1 MAGETSARPWAGG
14 PKPKPAA
21 HDEALRVRV
30 ISKPGA
36 AFAEPQA
43 WLMTEHGLKVSIGC
57 LWKRLQQLQACQSQ
71 SRWRQRSDR
80 AGWRNASLVP
90 AYSPDLNP
98 IEQAFAKLK
107 AAPRKAAARTFGT
120 SLRR

>member
-21 HDEALRVRV
+21 HDKALRVRV

-57 LWKRLQQLQACQSQ
+57 LWSEHPVSTADYVRRGRLDAALRDQRFASWATCSPSQ
-71 SRWRQRSDR
+71 P
-80 AGWRNASLVP
+80 ASMMLGSKSS
-90 AYSPDLNP
+90 A
-98 IEQAFAKLK
+98 IH
-107 AAPRKAAARTFGT
+107 
-120 SLRR
+120 SLDSV